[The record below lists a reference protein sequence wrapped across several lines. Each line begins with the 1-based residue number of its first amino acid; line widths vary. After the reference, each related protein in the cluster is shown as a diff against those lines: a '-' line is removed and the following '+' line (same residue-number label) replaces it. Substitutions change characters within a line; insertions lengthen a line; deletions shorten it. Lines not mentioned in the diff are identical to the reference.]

1 MQEEGEEEAEAE
13 GEEAAVAAEEEMVL
27 EAYVQL
33 PSSTALEVAPRALV
47 KVEDQVSYVS

>member
-1 MQEEGEEEAEAE
+1 MLDEERLQPEELPE
-13 GEEAAVAAEEEMVL
+13 VEEEMVL

-47 KVEDQVSYVS
+47 KVVDQVSYVS